1 MTPFL
6 FHRTARRLGVTLAGL
21 IIGAAATPSFA
32 IPVMDMRI
40 EDLVP
45 MGPDFKNDLKLN
57 SNQDRLWRQTESKT
71 RQLVR
76 ERKARR
82 ERLEASLKQRLAAPN
97 VELRDLVG
105 AVDAETATSADEEKQ
120 LRSMWL
126 EVNDALDEKQRQ
138 AVATFIVEQMQRLQ
152 DAGGP
157 PAGGN
162 ERGGKGGKGGPGSG
176 PPGGGMNGGSNGNGS
191 VNMNFPGSF

>member
-1 MTPFL
+1 MKPLL
-6 FHRTARRLGVTLAGL
+6 FHCTARRLGVTLAAL
-21 IIGAAATPSFA
+21 ILGAAAAPAFA

-82 ERLEASLKQRLAAPN
+82 ERMETMLKQRLATPN
-97 VELRDLVG
+97 VELRELVG
-105 AVDAETATSADEEKQ
+105 AIDTETATSADEEKQ
-120 LRSMWL
+120 LRAMWL
-126 EVNDALDEKQRQ
+126 DVNDALDEKQRQ
-138 AVATFIVEQMQRLQ
+138 AVATFIIEQIQRLQ

-157 PAGGN
+157 PGGG
-162 ERGGKGGKGGPGSG
+162 ERSEKRGKGGPGNG
-176 PPGGGMNGGSNGNGS
+176 PPGGGMNGGGNGS
-191 VNMNFPGSF
+191 VNMNFPGSI